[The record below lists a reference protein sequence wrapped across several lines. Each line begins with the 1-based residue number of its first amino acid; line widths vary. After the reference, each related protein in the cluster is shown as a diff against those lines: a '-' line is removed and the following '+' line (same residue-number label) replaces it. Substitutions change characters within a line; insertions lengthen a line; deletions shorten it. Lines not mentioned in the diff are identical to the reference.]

1 VAQDEWQIATLE
13 CRIVSSVRVHCAGLV
28 SGNGSGL
35 CRSAALQPIVER
47 GFPGSTSSGKTTS
60 SAAAV
65 LSAPGTYQADV
76 LLDDE
81 PVWRGFL
88 RITI

>member
-1 VAQDEWQIATLE
+1 
-13 CRIVSSVRVHCAGLV
+13 VRL
-28 SGNGSGL
+28 
-35 CRSAALQPIVER
+35 
-47 GFPGSTSSGKTTS
+47 
-60 SAAAV
+60 AV